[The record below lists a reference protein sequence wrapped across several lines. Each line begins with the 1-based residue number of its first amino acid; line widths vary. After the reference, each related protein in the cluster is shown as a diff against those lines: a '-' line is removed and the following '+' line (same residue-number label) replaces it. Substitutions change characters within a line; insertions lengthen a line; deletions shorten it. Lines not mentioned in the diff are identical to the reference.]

1 MIAYPADSFLGQ
13 VVNREI
19 YSHIW
24 RKTTIHNK
32 AETALTLAALP
43 LALAGVG
50 VAWLP
55 WSIVVSDIDNGKLT
69 ELSDLLPSCELS
81 IVAIRHND
89 PAPLPND
96 AAWKIIT
103 SS

>member
-55 WSIVVSDIDNGKLT
+55 CSIVASDIDNGKMT
-69 ELSDLLPSCELS
+69 DLSDLLPWCELS
-81 IVAIRHND
+81 IVAIRLND
-89 PAPLPND
+89 TASKSND

-103 SS
+103 AN